1 MVRRGLVP
9 RMGEV
14 TGLQPRSCRSGPTGA
29 RWEPCLGFVRI
40 VVLRGRRRI
49 ERLFLSL
56 EGPVRPNGRMSPTDL
71 RSVFESFS
79 ETWSPRTVA
88 TMNNYDVRVVK
99 MKGEFTRHRHPETD
113 ELFLVLNGAVRIRMD
128 DQDVEL
134 GPGQLF

>member
-1 MVRRGLVP
+1 
-9 RMGEV
+9 
-14 TGLQPRSCRSGPTGA
+14 
-29 RWEPCLGFVRI
+29 
-40 VVLRGRRRI
+40 
-49 ERLFLSL
+49 
-56 EGPVRPNGRMSPTDL
+56 MSPTDL

-134 GPGQLF
+134 GPGQLFVVPRGESHQPVSLDGADVLLIEPSETVNTGDTPSELTADRIVV